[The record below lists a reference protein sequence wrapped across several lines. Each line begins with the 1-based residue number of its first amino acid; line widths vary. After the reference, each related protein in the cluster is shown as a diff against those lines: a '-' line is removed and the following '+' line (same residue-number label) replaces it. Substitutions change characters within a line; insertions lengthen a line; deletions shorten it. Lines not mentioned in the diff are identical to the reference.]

1 MRARTTLF
9 LAALL
14 LSAHRVGHGQEFPIG
29 AWFPG
34 LFNNQAEH
42 FAERLDQVAEANFN
56 TIHAALGVRNDPSVN
71 GVFLDLAHRRGL
83 DVLLY
88 SWNVPPAWRTAS
100 RTYWTKTVEAEHR
113 RFFTPTASDPVQAMA
128 FMPNTADHSPGL
140 LLDTPPEGPGVFLRL
155 PGTETE

>member
-1 MRARTTLF
+1 M
-9 LAALL
+9 
-14 LSAHRVGHGQEFPIG
+14 GHGQEFPVG

-42 FAERLDQVAEANFN
+42 FAERLDQVVEANFN

-71 GVFLDLAHRRGL
+71 GVFLDLAHQRGL

-113 RFFTPTASDPVQAMA
+113 RFFTHRVGTRDGGALHA
-128 FMPNTADHSPGL
+128 NTQTIPRGSFS
-140 LLDTPPEGPGVFLRL
+140 TPPRRARGSSCVTGNRN
-155 PGTETE
+155 